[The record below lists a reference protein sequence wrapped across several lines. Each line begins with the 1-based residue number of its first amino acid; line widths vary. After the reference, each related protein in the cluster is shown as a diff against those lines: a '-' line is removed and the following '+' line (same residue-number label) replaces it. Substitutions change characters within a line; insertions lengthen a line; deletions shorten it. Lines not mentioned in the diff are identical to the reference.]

1 MGYRELLLTLGAIT
15 IFGLTMLGVNEHMIS
30 GTEAIYD
37 QQAEYLA
44 MNIAQKYIEEAKT
57 KAFDEKTINKESS
70 ITQSSFTQNIFLGPD
85 TGENYPNNFD
95 DVDDY
100 DGLAVTDTSTII
112 AMDVAVAVTY
122 VQAANLTA
130 PVATR
135 EYYKLMNVEVSNSY
149 LQSPV
154 RAVYV
159 FSYQKN

>member
-30 GTEAIYD
+30 GTEGIYD

-57 KAFDEKTINKESS
+57 KAFDEKSINKESS
-70 ITQSSFTQNIFLGPD
+70 ITQNSFTKNSSLGPD
-85 TGENYPNNFD
+85 GGESYPYNFD
-95 DVDDY
+95 DVDDF
-100 DGLAVTDTSTII
+100 DGLAVTDTSTVI
-112 AMDVAVAVTY
+112 AMDVLISVAY
-122 VQAANLTA
+122 VRAANLTT
-130 PVATR
+130 PVTSK
-135 EYYKLMNVEVSNSY
+135 EFYKLMSVEVRNNY
-149 LQSPV
+149 LQYPV